1 MGKYKVIVAEE
12 ALLMLG
18 SFIDVIAS
26 KDSKAASAWKNQIYN
41 SINTLSDFPFM
52 YPILDLRDSFLKKYH
67 KCVVN
72 KQVVILYQI
81 EEDKVYIDWI
91 IESNQDLYR
100 LL

>member
-52 YPILDLRDSFLKKYH
+52 YPILDLR
-67 KCVVN
+67 VN

-91 IESNQDLYR
+91 IESNQDFYR

>member
-1 MGKYKVIVAEE
+1 MGKYEVIIAED

-18 SFIDVIAS
+18 SFIDFIAV
-26 KDSKAASAWKNQIYN
+26 KDPKAASAWKNQIYS
-41 SINTLSDFPFM
+41 SIKTLSDFLFM

-91 IESNQDLYR
+91 IESNQDFCR

>member
-18 SFIDVIAS
+18 SFIDFIAA
-26 KDSKAASAWKNQIYN
+26 KDPKAASAWKNQFYN
-41 SINTLSDFPFM
+41 SIKTLSDFPFM
-52 YPILDLRDSFLKKYH
+52 YPILNLRDSILKKYH

-72 KQVVILYQI
+72 KQVIILYQI
-81 EEDKVYIDWI
+81 EENNVYIDWI
-91 IESNQDLYR
+91 IESNQDFYH

>member
-1 MGKYKVIVAEE
+1 
-12 ALLMLG
+12 
-18 SFIDVIAS
+18 
-26 KDSKAASAWKNQIYN
+26 
-41 SINTLSDFPFM
+41 M

-91 IESNQDLYR
+91 IESNQDFYR